1 MKTMTVTITGEC
13 PKYLRKS
20 FELFDGEPCTAKNR
34 HDINEE
40 INFHVMDC
48 QDAHGNLSSGG
59 AWLAPR
65 NGSNKWSI
73 DIDQV

>member
-1 MKTMTVTITGEC
+1 MKNYCVTITGEC
-13 PKYLRKS
+13 PEYLRKS
-20 FELFDGEPCTAKNR
+20 FEEFNGQSCNAKNR
-34 HDINEE
+34 QSLNEE

-65 NGSNKWSI
+65 DGSSKWSI
-73 DIDQV
+73 DIDQK